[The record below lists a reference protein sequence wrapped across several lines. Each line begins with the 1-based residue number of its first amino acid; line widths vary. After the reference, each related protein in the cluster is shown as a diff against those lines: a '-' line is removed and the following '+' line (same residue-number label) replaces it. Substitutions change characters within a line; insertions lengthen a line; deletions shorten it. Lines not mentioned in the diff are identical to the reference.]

1 VCEGG
6 HPRRGRSNFYHHPE
20 GRRRV
25 QMILALKIVLGIVLG
40 VVILN
45 VAFWAFIILTYF
57 IVTLFECIGKWIN
70 K

>member
-1 VCEGG
+1 
-6 HPRRGRSNFYHHPE
+6 
-20 GRRRV
+20 
-25 QMILALKIVLGIVLG
+25 MILALKIALGIVLG

-45 VAFWAFIILTYF
+45 VAFWGFIILAYL

>member
-1 VCEGG
+1 
-6 HPRRGRSNFYHHPE
+6 
-20 GRRRV
+20 
-25 QMILALKIVLGIVLG
+25 MILALKIALGIVLG

-57 IVTLFECIGKWIN
+57 IVTLLECIGKWLN